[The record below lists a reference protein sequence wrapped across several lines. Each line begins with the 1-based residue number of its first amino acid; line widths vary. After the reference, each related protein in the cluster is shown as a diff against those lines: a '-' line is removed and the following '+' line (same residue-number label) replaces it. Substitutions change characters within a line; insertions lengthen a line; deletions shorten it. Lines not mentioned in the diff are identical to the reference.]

1 MMFTGMFIGA
11 KALWDVVCSGQ
22 ELHPQTLCPRMVSEC
37 HFSGILSTAFLGK
50 EKPEYNVQWCS
61 RCFKAFL
68 KEEIALLLKSG
79 ILWSFRNAKRNVQA
93 RFELAKKVLDL
104 NHAGEAY
111 DTGFTRVLWS
121 FIWCLFCPQKN
132 EEQGAEQ
139 ERKYNWMM
147 HLVCYRGIIYLC
159 IACLPPVWFTMT
171 CKGTFLFHS
180 QGTQAELIEQLNY
193 QVMEIKKS
201 HPHRRV

>member
-22 ELHPQTLCPRMVSEC
+22 ELHPQTLCPRMVSKC

-61 RCFKAFL
+61 WCFKALL

-121 FIWCLFCPQKN
+121 FIWRLFCPQNMRSKEQSRRGN
-132 EEQGAEQ
+132 TIGWCTWFAAEESFTFA
-139 ERKYNWMM
+139 
-147 HLVCYRGIIYLC
+147 LL
-159 IACLPPVWFTMT
+159 ACLLSGLPWPARE
-171 CKGTFLFHS
+171 HS
-180 QGTQAELIEQLNY
+180 SSTA
-193 QVMEIKKS
+193 KA
-201 HPHRRV
+201 HRQS